1 MSKNKNF
8 NMHCTIVLWLSTKNT
23 AENNTWLFTKS
34 LGNKLR
40 GKIQSWRTRKI
51 QHKKRHVIKHKQ
63 VLQGAH
69 KTHKNTAHAKT
80 AGTNRQ
86 KSSRLHN
93 TVTSII
99 NTFTTSVPEPQIRE
113 ELCHLGPSF
122 WLVDTDHMR
131 FVDAMFCSESA
142 CQPLSALAV

>member
-1 MSKNKNF
+1 M
-8 NMHCTIVLWLSTKNT
+8 TDEKNT
-23 AENNTWLFTKS
+23 A
-34 LGNKLR
+34 
-40 GKIQSWRTRKI
+40 RK
-51 QHKKRHVIKHKQ
+51 RRAIKHKQ

-80 AGTNRQ
+80 ADTNRQ

-113 ELCHLGPSF
+113 GSCHLRQNVCPSF
-122 WLVDTDHMR
+122 WLVDADDVW

-142 CQPLSALAV
+142 CQPLSALVV